1 MRLRRGDTRR
11 AAIPIRVAAQRL
23 ALVLLA
29 GAAVTLMLLDKSDTR
44 AVERF
49 RAVALD
55 AASPVLDVLSQPAI
69 AISRITEEI
78 KFLASLREENARLR
92 EENARLLHWRA
103 AALRLRQ
110 QHMGL
115 TALLDA
121 RADPSSTFVSARVI
135 GDSGGPFVRTVL
147 LNAGGRDGIVG
158 GQAAINGDGLVGRVT
173 EVGLRS
179 SRILLITDLNSRIP
193 VVVEP
198 SRDRGV
204 LEGDNSNVMTIGYLP
219 AGARTSPGDR
229 VVTSGHGGLF
239 PAELPVGVVT
249 SVADGMAH
257 VQPFVQFHRL
267 DYVRVV
273 RHPFDQ
279 PPSRETVAGRGRA
292 PR

>member
-1 MRLRRGDTRR
+1 M
-11 AAIPIRVAAQRL
+11 VQRL
-23 ALVLLA
+23 ALLLLA

-44 AVERF
+44 VVERF
-49 RAVALD
+49 RAAVLD
-55 AASPVLDVLSQPAI
+55 TASPVLEVLSQPAI
-69 AISRITEEI
+69 AISRVVEEV
-78 KFLASLREENARLR
+78 KFLAYLHEQNARLR
-92 EENARLLHWRA
+92 EENARLMHWRA
-103 AALRLRQ
+103 TALRLRQ
-110 QHMGL
+110 QHAGL
-115 TALLDA
+115 AALLDA

-147 LNAGGRDGIVG
+147 LNAGRRDGVVG
-158 GQAAINGDGLVGRVT
+158 GQAAINGNGLVGRVA

-193 VVVEP
+193 IVVEP

-204 LEGDNSNVMTIGYLP
+204 LEGDNSNVLTIGYLP

-229 VVTSGHGGLF
+229 IVTSGHGGVF

-249 SVADGMAH
+249 SVEGGVVH

-273 RHPFDQ
+273 KHPFDR
-279 PPSRETVAGRGRA
+279 PPSREPAAGRGRA

>member
-11 AAIPIRVAAQRL
+11 EAIPIRVAAQRF
-23 ALVLLA
+23 ALLLLA

-49 RAVALD
+49 RAVVLD

-69 AISRITEEI
+69 AISRIMEEI
-78 KFLASLREENARLR
+78 KFLARLREENARLR

-110 QHMGL
+110 QHVGL

-173 EVGLRS
+173 ETGLRS

-204 LEGDNSNVMTIGYLP
+204 LEGDNSNVPTIGYLP
-219 AGARTSPGDR
+219 AGARTNPGDR

-249 SVADGMAH
+249 SVADGVAH

-273 RHPFDQ
+273 KHPFDP
-279 PPSRETVAGRGRA
+279 PPSRETGAGRERA

>member
-1 MRLRRGDTRR
+1 MRLRRSDMRR
-11 AAIPIRVAAQRL
+11 DAIPIKAMVQRF
-23 ALVLLA
+23 ALLLLA
-29 GAAVTLMLLDKSDTR
+29 GAAVTLMLLDRSDMR

-49 RAVALD
+49 RVAVLD
-55 AASPVLDVLSQPAI
+55 AAAPVLGVLSQPAI
-69 AISRITEEI
+69 AISRVAEEVG
-78 KFLASLREENARLR
+78 FLARLREENARLR

-110 QHMGL
+110 QHVGL

-204 LEGDNSNVMTIGYLP
+204 LEGDNSNVLTIGYLP

-249 SVADGMAH
+249 EAANGVVR
-257 VQPFVQFHRL
+257 VQPFVQLHRL

-273 RHPFDQ
+273 KHPFDR
-279 PPSRETVAGRGRA
+279 PPSRETVAGWE
-292 PR
+292 

>member
-11 AAIPIRVAAQRL
+11 EAIPIRVAAQRF
-23 ALVLLA
+23 ALLLLA

-49 RAVALD
+49 RAVVLD
-55 AASPVLDVLSQPAI
+55 AASPVLGVLSQPAI
-69 AISRITEEI
+69 AISRIMEEI
-78 KFLASLREENARLR
+78 KFLARLREENARLR
-92 EENARLLHWRA
+92 EENARLLHWQA

-110 QHMGL
+110 QHVGL

-204 LEGDNSNVMTIGYLP
+204 LEGDNSNVLTIGYLP
-219 AGARTSPGDR
+219 AGARTNPGDR

-273 RHPFDQ
+273 KHPFDP
-279 PPSRETVAGRGRA
+279 PPSRETVAGRERA

>member
-1 MRLRRGDTRR
+1 MRHPGGDTRR
-11 AAIPIRVAAQRL
+11 GVISIRVVAQRFAVL
-23 ALVLLA
+23 LLA
-29 GAAVTLMLLDKSDTR
+29 GAAVTLMLLDKSDMR
-44 AVERF
+44 AIERF
-49 RAVALD
+49 RVAVLD
-55 AASPVLDVLSQPAI
+55 VASPVLEVLSQPAI
-69 AISRITEEI
+69 VVSRVVKEVE
-78 KFLASLREENARLR
+78 FLAYLHEENARLR
-92 EENARLLHWRA
+92 EENARLMHWRA

-110 QHMGL
+110 QHAGL

-135 GDSGGPFVRTVL
+135 GDSGGPFVRTAL
-147 LNAGGRDGIVG
+147 LNAGGRDGVAG
-158 GQAAINGDGLVGRVT
+158 GQATINGDGLVGRVT

-193 VVVEP
+193 IVVEP

-204 LEGDNSNVMTIGYLP
+204 LEGDNSNVLTISYLP

-229 VVTSGHGGLF
+229 VVTSGHGGVF
-239 PAELPVGVVT
+239 PAELPIGVVT
-249 SVADGMAH
+249 SVTDDAIH

-273 RHPFDQ
+273 KHPFDR
-279 PPSRETVAGRGRA
+279 PPSRETAAGRERA